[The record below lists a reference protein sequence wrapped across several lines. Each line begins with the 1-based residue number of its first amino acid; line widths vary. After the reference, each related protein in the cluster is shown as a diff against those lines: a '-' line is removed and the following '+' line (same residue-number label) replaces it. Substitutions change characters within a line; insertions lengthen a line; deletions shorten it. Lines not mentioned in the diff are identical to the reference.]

1 MESFV
6 ERIAWLERLERR
18 VFCLSIEDKFRLIG
32 TWMWMERNQSGCRR
46 ESKSGPGSAGKDG
59 FVWLSVGT
67 MAADRD
73 GKLNRFFGW
82 CLPAKWRVA
91 VIDTWTGFE
100 REFSL
105 SFCSFIYSFYI
116 RSIDGWKIPFK
127 IDLSSSFFFFFFP
140 LATKYTDRDWNFN
153 RSNINSCWRT
163 ARVADTVGRDIAI

>member
-6 ERIAWLERLERR
+6 ERIAWLGRLERR

-127 IDLSSSFFFFFFP
+127 IDLSSSFFFFFFSP
-140 LATKYTDRDWNFN
+140 RNEIHGSGLEFQSEQY
-153 RSNINSCWRT
+153 
-163 ARVADTVGRDIAI
+163 